1 MPFSHL
7 LDVTLM
13 LPLGERTDLA
23 YYLLQTVEED
33 PEYEREVMEEV
44 MRRYREFKE
53 GKTEPLSGEE
63 VLASLREE
71 LEASRP
77 PGFEIP
83 TVAQR
88 KARVGKVMA
97 LEDIRHEALKLCDFD
112 RVELAYAI
120 LRDVEEEGFMVDWEA
135 LATEGL

>member
-7 LDVTLM
+7 LDVALTLSF
-13 LPLGERTDLA
+13 GERTDLA
-23 YYLLQTVEED
+23 YYLLRTVEDD

-44 MRRYREFKE
+44 MRRYREFEE

-71 LEASRP
+71 FAALRP

-88 KARVGKVMA
+88 RARVGIVMV
-97 LEDIRHEALKLCDFD
+97 LEDIRREALKLSDFD

-120 LRDVEEEGFMVDWEA
+120 LRDLEAEGCKVDWEA
-135 LATEGL
+135 LEAEGL

>member
-1 MPFSHL
+1 MSFGHL

-13 LPLGERTDLA
+13 LSLGERTDLA
-23 YYLLQTVEED
+23 YYLLRTVEKD

-44 MRRYREFKE
+44 MRRYREYEE
-53 GKTEPLSGEE
+53 GKVEPLSGEE

-83 TVAQR
+83 TLAQR

-97 LEDIRHEALKLCDFD
+97 LEDIRHEVVKLCDFD

-120 LRDVEEEGFMVDWEA
+120 LRDVEEEGCKVDWEA
-135 LATEGL
+135 LAAEGL

>member
-1 MPFSHL
+1 
-7 LDVTLM
+7 
-13 LPLGERTDLA
+13 
-23 YYLLQTVEED
+23 
-33 PEYEREVMEEV
+33 MEEV

-77 PGFEIP
+77 PDFEIP

-120 LRDVEEEGFMVDWEA
+120 LRDVEEEGCKVDWDA
-135 LATEGL
+135 LAAEGL